1 MEQNNYNEETKD
13 QETNENVSKHEADNT
28 LDKESQIDSQND
40 ASKDVDDADNDTENS
55 NEENNENTV
64 DELSI
69 IKKQLDESEER
80 YKRLLAEF
88 DNFRKRTEKEKLM
101 MTDFGA
107 TLILT
112 QVLTIVD
119 NLERAV
125 NNIPDD
131 LKDNAFVD
139 GIKKIYEQL
148 MKTLEDLKVTP
159 IKAKGEKFDANLH
172 NAVMMD
178 EESDCEEGTITEELQ
193 KGFMYKDQVLRHSMV
208 KVKK

>member
-1 MEQNNYNEETKD
+1 MEQNNFDEKIDKQKTDEENTKVED
-13 QETNENVSKHEADNT
+13 EKLDEKDSSENVEQNET
-28 LDKESQIDSQND
+28 ESNQ
-40 ASKDVDDADNDTENS
+40 
-55 NEENNENTV
+55 EENKET

-69 IKKQLDESEER
+69 IKNQLAESEEK

-88 DNFRKRTEKEKLM
+88 DNFRKRTEKEKQM
-101 MTDFGA
+101 MADFGA
-107 TLILT
+107 SLILT
-112 QVLTIVD
+112 QVLGIVD

-125 NNIPDD
+125 NNIPED
-131 LKDNAFVD
+131 LKDNAYVD
-139 GIKKIYEQL
+139 GIKKIYDQL

-159 IKAKGEKFDANLH
+159 IKAKGEKFDQNLH

>member
-1 MEQNNYNEETKD
+1 MEQNNFDEKIDKQKTDEDNTKVED
-13 QETNENVSKHEADNT
+13 EKLDEKDSPENVEQNET
-28 LDKESQIDSQND
+28 ESNQ
-40 ASKDVDDADNDTENS
+40 
-55 NEENNENTV
+55 EENKET

-69 IKKQLDESEER
+69 IKNQLAESEEK

-88 DNFRKRTEKEKLM
+88 DNFRKRTEKEKQM
-101 MTDFGA
+101 MADFGA
-107 TLILT
+107 SLILT
-112 QVLTIVD
+112 QVLGIVD

-125 NNIPDD
+125 NNIPED
-131 LKDNAFVD
+131 LKDNAYVD
-139 GIKKIYEQL
+139 GIKKIYDQL

-159 IKAKGEKFDANLH
+159 IKAKGEKFDQNLH

>member
-1 MEQNNYNEETKD
+1 MEQNNFDEKIDKQKTDEENTKVED
-13 QETNENVSKHEADNT
+13 EKLDEKDSPENVEQNET
-28 LDKESQIDSQND
+28 ESNQ
-40 ASKDVDDADNDTENS
+40 
-55 NEENNENTV
+55 EENKET

-69 IKKQLDESEER
+69 IKNQLAESEEK

-88 DNFRKRTEKEKLM
+88 DNFRKRTEKEKQM
-101 MTDFGA
+101 MADFGA
-107 TLILT
+107 SLILT
-112 QVLTIVD
+112 QVLGIVD

-125 NNIPDD
+125 NNIPED
-131 LKDNAFVD
+131 LKDNAYVD
-139 GIKKIYEQL
+139 GIKKIYDQL

-159 IKAKGEKFDANLH
+159 IKAKGEKFDQNLH

>member
-1 MEQNNYNEETKD
+1 MEQNNFDEKIDKEQTDKEKTKVED
-13 QETNENVSKHEADNT
+13 EKQDEKDGSENVE
-28 LDKESQIDSQND
+28 QN
-40 ASKDVDDADNDTENS
+40 AIEPNQ
-55 NEENNENTV
+55 EENKET

-69 IKKQLDESEER
+69 IKKQLDESEEK

-88 DNFRKRTEKEKLM
+88 DNYRKRTEKEKLM

-112 QVLTIVD
+112 QVLSIVD

-125 NNIPDD
+125 NNVPDD
-131 LKDNAFVD
+131 LKDNAYVD
-139 GIKKIYEQL
+139 GIKKIYDQL
-148 MKTLEDLKVTP
+148 MKTLEDLKVTA
-159 IKAKGEKFDANLH
+159 IKAKGEKFDQNLH

>member
-1 MEQNNYNEETKD
+1 MEQNNFDEKIDENTKAKD
-13 QETNENVSKHEADNT
+13 DNQNENQDDNQSEKDVSGTVDAKADN
-28 LDKESQIDSQND
+28 QN
-40 ASKDVDDADNDTENS
+40 VTEEKQE
-55 NEENNENTV
+55 EENNKEI

-69 IKKQLDESEER
+69 VKNQLVESEEK

-88 DNFRKRTEKEKLM
+88 DNYRKRTEKEKQM

-107 TLILT
+107 TIILT
-112 QVLTIVD
+112 QIIGIVD

-125 NNIPDD
+125 NNIPED
-131 LKDNAFVD
+131 LKDNAYVD
-139 GIKKIYEQL
+139 GIKKIYDQL

-159 IKAKGEKFDANLH
+159 IKAKGEKFDQNLH

-178 EESDCEEGTITEELQ
+178 EETDCEEGTITEELQ